1 MENQYVSN
9 QELSFEKVWYLIQET
24 NKTLSEKF
32 REVALQSK
40 ETDRKFQE
48 TDRKFQETD
57 RLLKEIT
64 GELGGMG
71 KSQGAIAEDFFYTA
85 LATNLQVGKLK
96 FDFID
101 RNKSR
106 QKNLIKGEYD
116 ILLFNRYKVLV
127 VEVKHNFRKANLREF
142 YQNLKKYRTLFPE
155 YKKYTLYGA
164 IAAMTF
170 EEEAIEEAKKFGFF
184 ILTQNNQ
191 NLQLLNENDFEPN
204 VVK

>member
-71 KSQGAIAEDFFYTA
+71 KSQGAIAEDFF
-85 LATNLQVGKLK
+85 
-96 FDFID
+96 
-101 RNKSR
+101 
-106 QKNLIKGEYD
+106 
-116 ILLFNRYKVLV
+116 IL
-127 VEVKHNFRKANLREF
+127 
-142 YQNLKKYRTLFPE
+142 P
-155 YKKYTLYGA
+155 
-164 IAAMTF
+164 
-170 EEEAIEEAKKFGFF
+170 
-184 ILTQNNQ
+184 
-191 NLQLLNENDFEPN
+191 
-204 VVK
+204 